1 MRASVKTAID
11 KRLEEAKSRPATVVN
26 VDEVADIVKG
36 IVNTLEGDITA
47 SETKVYSELDALAKI
62 IRNAKSE
69 IAELRADEIRQRH
82 LPVAQDELDAVI
94 SATEA
99 ATNAIMAAAEK
110 IEATAAAVGGEH
122 ADQLTDAVTGIY
134 EACTFQ
140 DITGQRISKV
150 VRTLRQI
157 EDKVAALLSALGAH
171 APEAEAEAPKPAP
184 AAAPA
189 PAAKT
194 VNASPTDAELL
205 NGPQLPTNAMNQDDI
220 DAILNGND

>member
-1 MRASVKTAID
+1 MRAAVKTAID
-11 KRLEEAKSRPATVVN
+11 KRLEEAKSRPATIVN

-36 IVNTLEGDITA
+36 IVNSLEGDITA
-47 SETKVYSELDALAKI
+47 GEAKVYSELDALAKI

-110 IEATAAAVGGEH
+110 IETTAAAVGGEH
-122 ADQLTDAVTGIY
+122 GEQLSDAVTGIY

-157 EDKVAALLSALGAH
+157 EEKVAALLAALGAH
-171 APEAEAEAPKPAP
+171 AGGEGEAGE
-184 AAAPA
+184 AAPA
-189 PAAKT
+189 PAAAAPAAKAA
-194 VNASPTDAELL
+194 NAAPTDAELL

-220 DAILNGND
+220 DAILNG

>member
-1 MRASVKTAID
+1 MRASVKTAFD
-11 KRLEEAKSRPATVVN
+11 KRLEEAKSRPAAVVN

-36 IVNTLEGDITA
+36 IVNSLEGDITA
-47 SETKVYSELDALAKI
+47 GEAKVYSELDALAKI

-69 IAELRADEIRQRH
+69 IAELRADEIRQHH

-122 ADQLTDAVTGIY
+122 ADHLTDAVTGIY

-157 EDKVAALLSALGAH
+157 EEKVASLLAALGAH
-171 APEAEAEAPKPAP
+171 AEPGTQGTKLAS
-184 AAAPA
+184 AAAA
-189 PAAKT
+189 TSADKSG
-194 VNASPTDAELL
+194 NAQPTDAELL

-220 DAILNGND
+220 DAILNG

>member
-1 MRASVKTAID
+1 MRASMKTAFD

-36 IVNTLEGDITA
+36 IVNSLEGDISA
-47 SETKVYSELDALAKI
+47 GEAKVYSELDALAKI

-69 IAELRADEIRQRH
+69 LAQLRADEIRQRH

-94 SATEA
+94 SATEE

-110 IEATAAAVGGEH
+110 IETTAAAVGGEH
-122 ADQLTDAVTGIY
+122 ADQLTEAVTGIY

-157 EDKVAALLSALGAH
+157 EEKVSALLSALGAQ
-171 APEAEAEAPKPAP
+171 APGEGE

-189 PAAKT
+189 PVVPVAATPKA
-194 VNASPTDAELL
+194 ASVAPTDAELL

-220 DAILNGND
+220 DAILNG

>member
-47 SETKVYSELDALAKI
+47 GETKVYSELDALAKI

-171 APEAEAEAPKPAP
+171 APEPEDAKPAP
-184 AAAPA
+184 AAPKPVDKA
-189 PAAKT
+189 

>member
-47 SETKVYSELDALAKI
+47 GETKVYSELDALAKI

-184 AAAPA
+184 VAAPA

-194 VNASPTDAELL
+194 VNANPTDAELL

>member
-1 MRASVKTAID
+1 MRASVKTAFD
-11 KRLEEAKSRPATVVN
+11 KRLEEAKSRPAAIVN

-36 IVNTLEGDITA
+36 IVSSLEGDITA
-47 SETKVYSELDALAKI
+47 GEAKVYSELDALAKI

-110 IEATAAAVGGEH
+110 IETTAAAVGGEH
-122 ADQLTDAVTGIY
+122 GDQLSEAVTGIY

-157 EDKVAALLSALGAH
+157 EEKVAALLAALGAH
-171 APEAEAEAPKPAP
+171 GGGDTAEAQPAP
-184 AAAPA
+184 TATSA
-189 PAAKT
+189 PAAKA
-194 VNASPTDAELL
+194 ASAAPTDAELL

-220 DAILNGND
+220 DAILNG